1 MRSRSNGSLRRADA
15 AQRRI
20 VCLSAILPDG
30 DQLDD
35 FAAWLRRDQ
44 PVGFLMK
51 NDWRPT
57 RLRYGEVAWNG
68 QHARLNL
75 RVGEERPFVPRFL
88 TGFVP
93 PIGRR
98 KKLFPS
104 DLGEL
109 CLAGAWRLVN
119 DGQSVL
125 VFCPVRAHVQPFAAR
140 ILDLHKRGALPS
152 LLASTKRS
160 WTLPSR
166 SVRIGSASTIPS
178 LSA

>member
-1 MRSRSNGSLRRADA
+1 
-15 AQRRI
+15 
-20 VCLSAILPDG
+20 
-30 DQLDD
+30 
-35 FAAWLRRDQ
+35 
-44 PVGFLMK
+44 MK

-57 RLRYGEVAWNG
+57 RSRYGEVAWNG

-98 KKLFPS
+98 KKLFPG

-125 VFCPVRAHVQPFAAR
+125 VFCPVRAHVEPFAAR
-140 ILDLHKRGALPS
+140 IFDLHKRGALPS

-160 WTLPSR
+160 WTLPAR
-166 SVRIGSASTIPS
+166 SVRGMARRRPS
-178 LSA
+178 HP